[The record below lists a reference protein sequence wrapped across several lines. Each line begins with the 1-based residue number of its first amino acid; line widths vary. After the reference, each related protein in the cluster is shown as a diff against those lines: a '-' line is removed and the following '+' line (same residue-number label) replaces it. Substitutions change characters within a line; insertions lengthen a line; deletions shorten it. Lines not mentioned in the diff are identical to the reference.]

1 MTEVIETRAL
11 EKDFARGDLLVRAL
25 QGISVSIGPGEF
37 VAIVGKSGSGK
48 STFMNILGCLDR
60 PSQGSYLLDGQ
71 DVAGLSADQR
81 AELRGQKIGFVFQAF
96 NLIPRTSAVENIEL
110 PLIYSD
116 VSRAEQTRRAQESLD
131 KLGLRERADHYPSE
145 LSGGEQ
151 QRVAIARALVNRP
164 KLLLADEPTGNLDS
178 RTGLEIMGILEEL
191 NRGQGL
197 TVVLVTHEADIAA
210 FADRV
215 LTFSD
220 GKVVADE
227 ARARAG
233 PKSSA
238 AHPEQGRRR

>member
-96 NLIPRTSAVENIEL
+96 NLIPRTSAVENVEL

-116 VSRAEQTRRAQESLD
+116 VSRAEQARRAQESLD

-227 ARARAG
+227 AKGRAG

-238 AHPEQGRRR
+238 AHPEQGRRW